1 MLQSVEGRELITL
14 RRLGPLVHGT
24 YHRGNDKNSAIGD
37 EKRVGILFLNSLSL
51 PRAATGDSYVYW
63 ADCFADSGYPS
74 FRIDLPGLGDSDGNL
89 PQDLL
94 VFINSGGFA
103 SVAAQK
109 ARELVE
115 TFNLSGVIIVG
126 HCAGAV
132 SALFAAGRCAE
143 CKGLVLLDV
152 SFHLSQAVRPKI
164 RQKLSSWALNSRL
177 GRFASEVYDRLR
189 QIRLS
194 LMGNRLPDNAN
205 VPLLRC
211 WKNLASTGLPI
222 LILKAPAR
230 KALGVKPRVGK
241 FDYMAHALRIA
252 GGRSQVK
259 VELTEGTDHSF
270 ANRLG
275 RSAVQERVEDW
286 LRYYFP
292 IAQKQ
297 PSDRLAALKHSVV

>member
-1 MLQSVEGRELITL
+1 MLQSVEERELITL

-24 YHRGNDKNSAIGD
+24 FHKGRDKNPVVGD

-51 PRAATGDSYVYW
+51 PRAATGDSSVYW

-74 FRIDLPGLGDSDGNL
+74 FRIDLPGLGDSDGTL

-94 VFINSGGFA
+94 GFINSGGFA

-109 ARELVE
+109 VRELVE

-126 HCAGAV
+126 HCAGGV
-132 SALFAAGRCAE
+132 SALFAAAKCAE

-152 SFHLSQAVRPKI
+152 YFHLPQTIRPKI
-164 RQKLSSWALNSRL
+164 RQELSSWALHSRF
-177 GRFASEVYDRLR
+177 GRFASDVYDRLG

-194 LMGNRLPDNAN
+194 LMGNRLPENAN
-205 VPLLRC
+205 IPLLRC
-211 WKNLASTGLPI
+211 WRSLASTGLPI

-230 KALGVKPRVGK
+230 KAIGAKPRAGE
-241 FDYMAHALRIA
+241 FDYLAHVLRIA
-252 GGRSQVK
+252 GSHNQVT

-270 ANRLG
+270 ANRVG
-275 RSAVQERVEDW
+275 RNAVRQHVENW
-286 LRYYFP
+286 LRTYFP
-292 IAQKQ
+292 LAQKQ
-297 PSDRLAALKHSVV
+297 LSDRLAALKHLVV